1 MLINLNHKN
10 ENLVSQMMG
19 MMMMMCGFVKDRSFC
34 DEWSF

>member
-10 ENLVSQMMG
+10 QNLVSQMMG
-19 MMMMMCGFVKDRSFC
+19 MMMMCGFVKDRSFC

>member
-19 MMMMMCGFVKDRSFC
+19 MMMWLSKRPQFL
-34 DEWSF
+34 

>member
-19 MMMMMCGFVKDRSFC
+19 MMMCGFVKDRSFC

>member
-10 ENLVSQMMG
+10 ENLVSQMME
-19 MMMMMCGFVKDRSFC
+19 MMMMCGFVKDRSFC